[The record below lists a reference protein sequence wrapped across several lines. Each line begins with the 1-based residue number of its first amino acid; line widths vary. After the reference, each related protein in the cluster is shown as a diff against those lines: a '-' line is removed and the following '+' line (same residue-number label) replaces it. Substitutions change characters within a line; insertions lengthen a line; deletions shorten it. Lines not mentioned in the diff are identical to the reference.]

1 LLRDYT
7 AITAYASRRA
17 AALEERGAEPVPVIW
32 MGHSLG
38 ASIATVLLSQLD
50 PGEARCDGLIL
61 ENGFASIP
69 GMVKA
74 LYTSKWVPYHY
85 LGRFVLDKWDA
96 RGVFERA
103 RGRTARVNNVPILF
117 LSSDNDELV
126 PPAMMR
132 DLYETAVRARG
143 VGEEG
148 VRWVSVKDGLHDFG
162 WKKDVWGKSVGRF
175 VHGVVDSH

>member
-1 LLRDYT
+1 M
-7 AITAYASRRA
+7 
-17 AALEERGAEPVPVIW
+17 PVIW

-38 ASIATVLLSQLD
+38 ASIATVLLSRLP
-50 PGEARCDGLIL
+50 PGPGGARCDGLIF

-74 LYTSKWVPYHY
+74 LYASKWVPYHY
-85 LGRFVLDKWDA
+85 LGPLALDKWDA

-103 RGRTARVNNVPILF
+103 AGRSATETGCGETEVPTTTRVNEVPILF

-132 DLYETAVRARG
+132 DLYETAMRARG
-143 VGEEG
+143 ASGEDSG

-162 WKKDVWGKSVGRF
+162 WKKDVWAKSVGRF
-175 VHGVVDSH
+175 VRDLMDRA